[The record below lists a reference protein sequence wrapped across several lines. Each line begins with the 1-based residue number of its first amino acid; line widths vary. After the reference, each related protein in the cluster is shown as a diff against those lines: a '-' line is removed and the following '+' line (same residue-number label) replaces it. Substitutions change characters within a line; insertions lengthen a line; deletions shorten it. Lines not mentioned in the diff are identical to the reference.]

1 MSEEHD
7 VECPMEDEKQTDES
21 EEKVVEND
29 EVGDKTVDE
38 NAEDCRTTVNTEEPS
53 ANTSKDDS
61 AIDVID
67 KETLSSEVDEKKDVY
82 GANERTSPS
91 LTWTAE
97 GNEFKISWNLPE
109 GTATE
114 FDYIALCCIGHHCS
128 RSLADGHRSDHHIG
142 RNRSHQRDPTPTE
155 REGRRTQLSH
165 THI

>member
-114 FDYIALCCIGHHCS
+114 FDYIALCCIGMFDIY
-128 RSLADGHRSDHHIG
+128 LILF
-142 RNRSHQRDPTPTE
+142 DPPINKIVL
-155 REGRRTQLSH
+155 LSH
-165 THI
+165 LRPKFYRNKLP